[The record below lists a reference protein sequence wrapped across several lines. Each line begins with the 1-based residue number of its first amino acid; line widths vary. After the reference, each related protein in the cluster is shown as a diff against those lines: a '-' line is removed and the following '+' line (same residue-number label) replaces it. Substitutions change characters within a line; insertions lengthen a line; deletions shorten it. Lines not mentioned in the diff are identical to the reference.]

1 MTTYD
6 HRLAGGTGAP
16 ALHPG
21 IGIGRRLRAALKA
34 IQYGQMVSVL
44 NRLPDE
50 HLAEAGLR
58 RSDIP
63 AQARRSVYG
72 DR

>member
-6 HRLAGGTGAP
+6 HRLTAGSGAP
-16 ALHPG
+16 TLRAG
-21 IGIGRRLRAALKA
+21 VGIGRRLRSALKA
-34 IQYGQMVSVL
+34 VQYGQMVSVL

-50 HLAEAGLR
+50 YLAQAGLR

-63 AQARRSVYG
+63 RQARRSVYG